1 MAEQIITSNIRYSF
15 FNSVDDDRLY
25 DAKDLTDWL
34 ATTKTNGVLTRPEGQ
49 LKVTAANG
57 MNVSVSAG
65 VGIIDGTTMYL
76 DTATTIT
83 VDAASTAYPRI
94 DRIGYRIDYDNRRMT
109 LFYKSGVPSDTPTA
123 PELVSNTE
131 YKELSLATIYVAANT
146 SSITNSMIT
155 DTREF
160 AIATETIFQ
169 ERTQIINTTAQT
181 SSVAI
186 NVDYTEAS
194 DIVRVLVNGNELNS
208 KQYSISGKTIA
219 FTSPILSGNT
229 IEIKIWHFTDY
240 KNVTGIDKEVADIKV
255 KTNNMYN
262 YYYFAT
268 GTNDNIALSNIAQSF
283 LAATGAYAGADTYA
297 EMKIIVCGDVGVTTA
312 YEGTGT
318 SNNPYIYFKLGRGA
332 SYNETRRIHFDFSNT
347 GRFTFATLNGASGVY
362 HNIFYGNDVNVSSAK
377 ISVSSN
383 GNVTFFDGQ
392 RLTVRDCE
400 LYGTVEYDVIG
411 FKCCGMF
418 ENNKVSLMSNNKNAF
433 CFYANGGLARIHGG
447 NYYAWTRGTVTAG
460 SIESVCV
467 YTPAYLTENV
477 YIVEAAN
484 FPTYTRAGATQ
495 SNSIKINSGYAAI
508 IGCCY
513 GVDPATNSNTQ
524 LIASFNISKEIPA

>member
-1 MAEQIITSNIRYSF
+1 MAEQIITSNITYSF
-15 FNSVDDDRLY
+15 FNSVDGDRVY

-34 ATTKTNGVLTRPEGQ
+34 AATKTNGVLTRPEGQ
-49 LKVTAANG
+49 LKVTASSG

-65 VGIIDGTTMYL
+65 VGIIDGTTMKL
-76 DTATTIT
+76 STAATIT
-83 VDAASTAYPRI
+83 VAAASTAYPRI
-94 DRIGYRIDYDNRRMT
+94 DRIGFRIDYDNRRMT
-109 LFYKSGVPSDTPTA
+109 LFYKSGDPSDTPAA
-123 PELVSNTE
+123 PELVSNTD
-131 YKELSLATIYVAANT
+131 YQELSLATIYVAANT

-160 AIATETIFQ
+160 AISTETIFQ
-169 ERTQIINTTAQT
+169 ERTQVINTTAQT
-181 SSVAI
+181 SSVGI
-186 NVDYTEAS
+186 NVDYTAAS
-194 DIVRVLVNGNELNS
+194 DIVRVLVNGNELTS
-208 KQYSISGKTIA
+208 KQYSISGKLIT

-229 IEIKIWHFTDY
+229 IEIKVWHFTDY

-312 YEGTGT
+312 YEGSGT
-318 SNNPYIYFKLGRGA
+318 STSPYIYFKLGRGS

-347 GRFTFATLNGASGVY
+347 GRFTFATLNGTSGVY
-362 HNIFYGNDVNVSSAK
+362 HNIFFGNDVNVSSAK

-400 LYGTVEYDVIG
+400 LYGTVDYNVIG
-411 FKCCGMF
+411 FKCCGIF
-418 ENNKVSLMSNNKNAF
+418 ENNKVSIMSNNKNAF

-467 YTPAYLTENV
+467 YTPANLTENV

-484 FPTYTRAGATQ
+484 FPTYTRSGATQ
-495 SNSIKINSGYAAI
+495 SNSIKINSGYAAL

-513 GVDPATNSNTQ
+513 GVTPATNSNTQ
-524 LIASFNISKEIPA
+524 LIASFEISKEIPA